1 MHLYPC
7 IAPTLS
13 NFYRNAVNEAHIKA
27 LWEHFQVLGDKDT
40 KSGELFITR
49 GGFQEALGYK
59 DQPNL
64 FLERVFQVFDTDGD
78 TKVRSLHARTETL

>member
-1 MHLYPC
+1 MY
-7 IAPTLS
+7 I
-13 NFYRNAVNEAHIKA
+13 AVNEQHIKA
-27 LWEHFQVLGDKDT
+27 LWEHFQVLGSKDSKT
-40 KSGELFITR
+40 GELFITR

-78 TKVRSLHARTETL
+78 TKVSEAEHDSPRTSRSNP